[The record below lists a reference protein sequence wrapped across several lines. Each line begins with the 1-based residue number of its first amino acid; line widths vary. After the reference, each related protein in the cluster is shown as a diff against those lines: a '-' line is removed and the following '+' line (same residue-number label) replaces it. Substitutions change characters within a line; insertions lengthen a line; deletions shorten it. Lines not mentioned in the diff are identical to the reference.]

1 MEALRRQS
9 WLDSRNQGFF
19 GPVRSAYV
27 PLFRL
32 LVYFTCFFMQTYTGH
47 FVFYATSFCVRI
59 FSKDCLMRN
68 FVVVFQCLIFL
79 SELGACR
86 GAVSVAHMVLV
97 GLDLVAGRVTS

>member
-1 MEALRRQS
+1 
-9 WLDSRNQGFF
+9 
-19 GPVRSAYV
+19 
-27 PLFRL
+27 
-32 LVYFTCFFMQTYTGH
+32 MQTYTGH

-59 FSKDCLMRN
+59 FSKDCLMSN

-97 GLDLVAGRVTS
+97 GLDLVAGRVTSKKESQKKVEKRGEQFFRVDACRTIL